1 MLVYNFVQSI
11 FMSRYSNN
19 NVKSDVC
26 NYQVLSNLVVND
38 DQVDV
43 LDIEMF
49 LSELVYLHAVVRNM
63 SQIEALEPFR
73 VAVEVVALY
82 TGGGLLEADVVKSG
96 KARAIDILYCMVRN

>member
-63 SQIEALEPFR
+63 SQIEALEPENVSSR
-73 VAVEVVALY
+73 TV
-82 TGGGLLEADVVKSG
+82 
-96 KARAIDILYCMVRN
+96 ILV

>member
-1 MLVYNFVQSI
+1 MLYNFVQSI

-26 NYQVLSNLVVND
+26 NYQVLSNLFVVND

-49 LSELVYLHAVVRNM
+49 YLN
-63 SQIEALEPFR
+63 SYI
-73 VAVEVVALY
+73 
-82 TGGGLLEADVVKSG
+82 
-96 KARAIDILYCMVRN
+96 CML